1 MYSIKH
7 HASKVTVHD
16 FNDGWMR
23 ADYLGPLSAKAFA
36 YLGALVCRNHAG
48 AVGVIEHL
56 DRAVTLFGCDD
67 FHLEDLNHL
76 KGAPSG
82 VWVVN
87 AGQYMDMLDL
97 SQRVRHIGVTR
108 YVALPH
114 QLAQA
119 VDFVRF
125 ESTQSVS

>member
-16 FNDGWMR
+16 LNDGWMH

-36 YLGALVCRNHAG
+36 YLGALVCRNQAG
-48 AVGVIEHL
+48 AVGVIERL
-56 DRAVTLFGCDD
+56 DRAVTLFCCDD
-67 FHLEDLNHL
+67 FHSGDLHHL
-76 KGAPSG
+76 NGTPAG

-87 AGQYMDMLDL
+87 AGQFMDMLDL
-97 SQRVRHIGVTR
+97 SQRVRQIGVTR

-125 ESTQSVS
+125 ESTQSAS